1 MPGGNRPPTPPGG
14 MPMAPPPSGNR
25 PLTPPGGMPMAP
37 PPGARRPG
45 GPQGG
50 PGGPAGPGR
59 PGMPPRPGQEPT
71 TQLPPVN
78 RPAAQREPDLLTHR
92 EPADEFLLAEG
103 VDDDDEYYD
112 DEPELTEEEERLL
125 RKKKI
130 WKRVRIGA
138 FVALGLMILGPV
150 LAIAI
155 AYPLVDWPRPEQIA
169 LGQNKTITLQYSDGT
184 DMTKLTSPG
193 ENRTML
199 TYEEIPETV
208 KQAVM
213 AAEDKDFYDNPGFD
227 IKAIVRAVWI
237 QVSGG
242 NSGGSGLTQQYIKKA
257 TGQEDATY
265 TRKFT
270 ELVKAYKMSN
280 ESNHNAIITA
290 YLNTVYFGRGA
301 NGFKAAAQVYY
312 KKEMKELTPSEAAL
326 IAAMIQTPSW
336 SEDKAH
342 SQKQWKYVMGQML
355 QKNWIDQAY
364 YDSQQWPQPLSFA
377 ETQPKSLEGP
387 RGLIV
392 DQIEE
397 ALEAERTDVTFEQ
410 AQKTGVTI
418 QTTIDQKMQTAA
430 EEAVDEVMI
439 KGGQPENLK
448 TSLTA
453 IDPTSGAVRAYWG
466 GRDGR
471 RTFDY
476 AKGTLQEPGSS
487 FKPFDLVAALKD
499 GKGIGTTYDGS
510 SPRDFGSGEQK
521 VRIRNASAAPNCQR
535 DCPVKEAMILSLNTV
550 FYDMV
555 LNDVGIRPTVEAA
568 HAAGI
573 PDAVNLND
581 GQGVRKLLVGEDGG
595 TPNAGIALGGDQAR
609 VRPFDMASAYAT
621 FAARGVYRAPFFI
634 LKITGPNGD
643 VLYQHTDKPISA
655 FDPDQTKSQDIAD
668 NVTEVLKEIP
678 RRSSIPCGQQRE
690 CAGKTGTHELDPKV
704 APGGRI
710 GLNSKAWM
718 VGYTPSISA
727 SVWIGRNEGSQPIMD
742 KAGTNISGAGLPG
755 KIWQTFMNKALAGS
769 PPEKFAKA
777 KPLNQ
782 FEPPKK
788 SVAPS
793 STPPSSEPNKPTG
806 TEPTKPS
813 DIKPPKTSDPCIPGL
828 TCQTDDPDPSNPG
841 VPTRRNTGGDGG

>member
-1 MPGGNRPPTPPGG
+1 
-14 MPMAPPPSGNR
+14 MAPPP
-25 PLTPPGGMPMAP
+25 PGGRR
-37 PPGARRPG
+37 PGGPNGPG

-50 PGGPAGPGR
+50 PGGPGR
-59 PGMPPRPGQEPT
+59 PAVPPRSPGEERT

-78 RPAAQREPDLLTHR
+78 RPTQREPDLLTHR
-92 EPADEFLLAEG
+92 EPEDEFLLAG
-103 VDDDDEYYD
+103 GMDDDDYYDD
-112 DEPELTEEEERLL
+112 DEPELTEEEERRL

-130 WKRVRIGA
+130 WKRIRIGA

-150 LAIAI
+150 IAVAV
-155 AYPLVDWPRPEQIA
+155 AYPLVDWPKPEQIA
-169 LGQNKTITLQYSDGT
+169 AEQNKTITLQYADGSE
-184 DMTKLTSPG
+184 MTKITAPG

-199 TYEEIPETV
+199 TYEEIPDNV
-208 KQAVM
+208 KHAVL
-213 AAEDKDFYDNPGFD
+213 AAEDKNFYDNPGFD
-227 IKAIVRAVWI
+227 YRAIIRAVWI
-237 QVSGG
+237 QATGG

-257 TGQEDATY
+257 TRNEEATL

-280 ESNHNAIITA
+280 ESDHNTILTA

-312 KKEMKELTPSEAAL
+312 KKEMKDLTPSEAAL

-336 SEDKAH
+336 SEDKEH

-364 YDSQQWPQPLSFA
+364 YDSQEWPKPLPFA
-377 ETQPKSLEGP
+377 ETQPKSLDGP

-392 DQIEE
+392 DQVQQALDEE
-397 ALEAERTDVTFEQ
+397 KTDVTFEQ

-418 QTTIDQKMQTAA
+418 QTTIDPKMQAAA

-439 KGGQPENLK
+439 KGGQPEALK

-453 IDPTSGAVRAYWG
+453 IDPATGAVRAYWG

-471 RTFDY
+471 GSFDY

-487 FKPFDLVAALKD
+487 FKPFDLVAALQD

-510 SPRDFGSGEQK
+510 SPRQFGNGNSK
-521 VRIRNASAAPNCQR
+521 VTIRNASAAPNCQK

-555 LNDVGIRPTVEAA
+555 LNDVGIKPTVNAA
-568 HAAGI
+568 HQAGI
-573 PDAVNLND
+573 PQQVNLND

-634 LKITGPNGD
+634 MKITGPDGG
-643 VLYQHTDKPISA
+643 VLYQHVDKPLSA

-678 RRSSIPCGQQRE
+678 KRSSIACAQNRE
-690 CAGKTGTHELDPKV
+690 CAGKTGTHELDPNV
-704 APGGRI
+704 APGNRI

-742 KAGTNISGAGLPG
+742 KSGANISGAGLPG
-755 KIWQTFMNKALAGS
+755 KIWQTFMNKALAGTQM
-769 PPEKFAKA
+769 EKFAKP
-777 KPLNQ
+777 KPIGQ
-782 FEPPKK
+782 FTPPVK
-788 SVAPS
+788 SAPPS
-793 STPPSSEPNKPTG
+793 SSQPPSSEPQRS
-806 TEPTKPS
+806 TEPTRPSQTRPTEPEEPCQGFLCPNPTGVPKPTTTTP
-813 DIKPPKTSDPCIPGL
+813 KPGPG
-828 TCQTDDPDPSNPG
+828 DGRNPG
-841 VPTRRNTGGDGG
+841 DT